1 MKYIL
6 GISILFCLSF
16 STVGASGIGSSKSA
30 QHYETNISQADKPI
44 NQETDTISG
53 CLVDEDGKPVG
64 FADIVIRKASSTDAT
79 YGTSDAEGKF
89 SFSVE
94 KGRYTIEITSIGYTS
109 LKIDCF
115 AENLGV
121 ILMAKDIEQLDAVTV
136 KAQRTVEKSGNF
148 LVVPDPQDVSASG
161 KGIDLLAK
169 QQLPG
174 LKVDKALKTITI
186 DGGTPILKING
197 KEVSIQ
203 RITNLNPQNIKR
215 IEYSNTAG
223 ARYLD
228 RGATGVINIVLKE
241 ADDGGNVELDAEG
254 AFTTWFLNGY
264 ANASYHKGH
273 SEFLMEYYGSYR
285 NYHKNPS
292 SDTETFTDE
301 QRTVQR
307 TYETNVPFRYDM
319 HDISLE
325 YTFQKNDSTM
335 FVADLTNSLFRHRK
349 DGFEGTMKQI
359 DRGIRSELDM
369 FKKTSKD
376 DWQPKLDLFYTRK
389 MTAGQKLEFNLVG
402 ETANSNTDDYTRYT
416 DHEGNIEE
424 YPIIVYNKG
433 WALSAEGVYNK
444 HFTKVDTRFG
454 IQYKHNRASN
464 DYRISQT
471 ISTMDKDNAYFFA
484 QADGTVG
491 EKFSWNAGTGL
502 KILSVTEA
510 KLTKTYFRNLST
522 ARINWRID
530 ERWSLTADASYTP
543 NLPNLGDLSEVLQ
556 VLDDVTGVC
565 GNTKLVPDETISGRI
580 MLRFAAKNGWFANLY
595 CGNDHGFNTIIY
607 RYRYDSATDLFVS
620 SPENAIGSNN
630 LWAKAE
636 AGVKNLWDHVNFM
649 ADAKYKHMQSNGSNF
664 RNSQNNFSSNIDF
677 QLVWEKISGGCRFTI
692 LPEWVLNGENL
703 LSIERSQNIYFQ
715 YRWKDLT
722 ASLIWHCPF
731 NSKGYSYE
739 LKYLSEV
746 HSGHHINYTRE
757 NANMIVLGINWS
769 FGFGKSFNKSEKTLF
784 NGGYDSGTVK

>member
-1 MKYIL
+1 MKMKYRIL
-6 GISILFCLSF
+6 ILLLLICQQGLSQN
-16 STVGASGIGSSKSA
+16 VLVR
-30 QHYETNISQADKPI
+30 HPETNGVL
-44 NQETDTISG
+44 SG
-53 CLVDEDGKPVG
+53 HLVDDDGKPVE
-64 FADIVIRKASSTDAT
+64 FADIVITSPTKTAT
-79 YGTSDAEGKF
+79 CGTSDADGKF
-89 SFSVE
+89 SFSLE
-94 KGRYTIEITSIGYTS
+94 EGRYIVEITSIGYAT

-115 AENLGV
+115 AEDLGT

-186 DGGTPILKING
+186 DGSTPILKVNG

-203 RITNLNPQNIKR
+203 RINNLNPKNIKR

-228 RGATGVINIVLKE
+228 RGATGIINIVLKE
-241 ADDGGNVELDAEG
+241 ADDGGSAELDAEG

-273 SEFLMEYYGSYR
+273 SEFLLEYSGSYR

-335 FVADLTNSLFRHRK
+335 LVANLTNDLLRHRK

-359 DRGIRSELDM
+359 DRGVSSELDM
-369 FKKTSKD
+369 FKKTSMDK
-376 DWQPKLDLFYTRK
+376 WQPKLDLFYTRK

-402 ETANSNTDDYTRYT
+402 EAANSDTDNYTRYT
-416 DHEGNIEE
+416 DSEGRTEE

-433 WALSAEGVYNK
+433 WALSTEGVYSK

-471 ISTMDKDNAYFFA
+471 VSTMDKDNSYIFA

-491 EKFSWNAGTGL
+491 EKFSWSAGTGL
-502 KILSVTEA
+502 KLLSVTEA
-510 KLTKTYFRNLST
+510 KCSKAYLRNLST
-522 ARINWRID
+522 ARINWRFD

-543 NLPNLGDLSEVLQ
+543 NLPSLGDLSEVLQ

-565 GNTKLVPDETISGRI
+565 GNAKLIPDETLSGRI

-607 RYRYDSATDLFVS
+607 NYHYNPATDLFIQT
-620 SPENAIGSNN
+620 PENAIGSNVF
-630 LWAKAE
+630 WAYSE
-636 AGVKNLWDHVNFM
+636 AGVKNLWGHINLS

-664 RNSQNNFSSNIDF
+664 RYCHNNFSVNVDF
-677 QLVWEKISGGCRFTI
+677 QLVWEKFSGGCYFNI
-692 LPEWVLNGENL
+692 LPEWVLNGEYL
-703 LSIERSQNIYFQ
+703 QSVERSQNIYVQ

-731 NSKGYSYE
+731 NPNGYSYE
-739 LKYLSEV
+739 VKYLSEV

-769 FGFGKSFNKSEKTLF
+769 FGFGRSFNKSEKTLF
-784 NGGYDSGTVK
+784 NGGYDSGTVR